1 MPLIKSILI
10 PMSSPTLKLSCVR
23 EKENPLAFVNYCL
36 SVHELTRQY
45 IYIHTV
51 QSMKEFT
58 SMELHILLKLGGGWI
73 FDLQNHF
80 SVETHCHTLIIE
92 YTVDA
97 NWEDPSDANC
107 MTNTVIRSIKCIH
120 CNNHGMKINLPV
132 LKIIKFIPH
141 FKTTILD
148 EYSTLSAPYIDVK
161 MKILRNWN
169 VYKI

>member
-1 MPLIKSILI
+1 M
-10 PMSSPTLKLSCVR
+10 R

-36 SVHELTRQY
+36 SVHELTRQC
-45 IYIHTV
+45 IYTHSTKHEGIHFNGASHPPQTGG
-51 QSMKEFT
+51 E
-58 SMELHILLKLGGGWI
+58 GGWI

-120 CNNHGMKINLPV
+120 CNNHGMKINLPI
-132 LKIIKFIPH
+132 LKIIKFIPQ

-148 EYSTLSAPYIDVK
+148 EYSTLNAPYIDVK

>member
-1 MPLIKSILI
+1 MRERKREPISFCEL
-10 PMSSPTLKLSCVR
+10 LSLGAWIDETV
-23 EKENPLAFVNYCL
+23 
-36 SVHELTRQY
+36 Y
-45 IYIHTV
+45 IYT
-51 QSMKEFT
+51 QYKAWRNSLQWSFT
-58 SMELHILLKLGGGWI
+58 SSSNWGGGGGGWI

-92 YTVDA
+92 CIVDA
-97 NWEDPSDANC
+97 YWEDPSDANC
-107 MTNTVIRSIKCIH
+107 MTNTVVRSIKCIH
-120 CNNHGMKINLPV
+120 CNNHGMKINLPI

-148 EYSTLSAPYIDVK
+148 EYSTLNAPYIDVK

>member
-1 MPLIKSILI
+1 M
-10 PMSSPTLKLSCVR
+10 R

-36 SVHELTRQY
+36 SVHELTRQC
-45 IYIHTV
+45 IYTHSTKHEGIHFNGASHPPQTGG
-51 QSMKEFT
+51 E
-58 SMELHILLKLGGGWI
+58 EGGGWI

-92 YTVDA
+92 CIVDA
-97 NWEDPSDANC
+97 YWEDPSDANC

-120 CNNHGMKINLPV
+120 CNNHGMKINLPI

-148 EYSTLSAPYIDVK
+148 EYSTLNAPYIDVK
-161 MKILRNWN
+161 MNILRNWN